1 MIAERGGSATADDP
15 PSSGRARIPLWL
27 VIAAPITLLVVAAVI
42 VFAVATSRSSP
53 DSDTVMRELCRS
65 ASEAQLAGRG
75 VDDIEVSSS
84 GMEVTSTG
92 DAYRVQGT
100 ASFTEDGTVHHANL
114 RCTIRGQDD
123 AWNVTAVRVSG

>member
-1 MIAERGGSATADDP
+1 
-15 PSSGRARIPLWL
+15 
-27 VIAAPITLLVVAAVI
+27 VI

-75 VDDIEVSSS
+75 VDDIEVSS

-114 RCTIRGQDD
+114 RCTIRGQDG

>member
-65 ASEAQLAGRG
+65 ASEEQLAGRG
-75 VDDIEVSSS
+75 VDDIEVSS

-100 ASFTEDGTVHHANL
+100 ASFTEDGTVHHVNL
-114 RCTIRGQDD
+114 RCTIRGEDD